1 MSLNDLKTKL
11 SAKQAEESSL
21 RNQMQTA
28 REIVRRC
35 DDELIGM
42 GSKKRG
48 KSPEVVA
55 QVQAQIDA
63 LRAEKE
69 PAKKQY
75 DRLEKQLR
83 RLTAE
88 IEELEERI
96 SRIETL
102 NAQQAKRD
110 EFANPQNNGL
120 GKTPNRQRKI
130 GWF

>member
-1 MSLNDLKTKL
+1 MSLNDLKAKL
-11 SAKQAEESSL
+11 SAKQAEESKLS
-21 RNQMQTA
+21 NQMQAA

-42 GSKKRG
+42 GAKKRN
-48 KSPEVVA
+48 KPPEVVA

-83 RLTAE
+83 QLTAE
-88 IEELEERI
+88 IRELEQQV

-102 NAQQAKRD
+102 NAQQEERD
-110 EFANPQNNGL
+110 RFANPQNNNTGRR
-120 GKTPNRQRKI
+120 PNQQRKI